1 MVFITGDTHREFRRF
16 TTKRF
21 PVQKGMTKDDIVII
35 AGDAGIILDKEKS
48 TPYEKHQIIK
58 WLNAK
63 PFTTVFVDGNH
74 ENFDRLFSDFP
85 LVDFYGG
92 KAYKISHS
100 IFWLKR
106 GELFEFGGEVFWAFG
121 GAQTHDTEHFLVKD
135 GPGPGGINHYKN
147 VVNVLKRNNEFY
159 RTIGED
165 WWPQEM
171 PTKEEMEHGLKRLE
185 AVNWKVDY
193 VITHCA
199 PTSLF
204 KPLNAVGMEPN
215 ELTDFFD
222 EVSNK
227 LEFKKWFFGHHHK
240 DMELGR
246 FRAIYHDIIKIL

>member
-1 MVFITGDTHREFRRF
+1 MIYITGDTHGDFRRF
-16 TTKRF
+16 STKRF
-21 PVQKGMTKDDIVII
+21 PVLKEMTKDDIVMVT
-35 AGDAGIILDKEKS
+35 GDFGLILDKDES
-48 TPYEKHQIIK
+48 SPNEKHKIN

-74 ENFDRLFSDFP
+74 ENFDRLFSESP
-85 LVDFYGG
+85 LVPFHDGL
-92 KAYKISHS
+92 AYQISDS

-106 GELFEFGGEVFWAFG
+106 GEVFEFEGEYYWAFG

-135 GPGPGGINHYKN
+135 GPGGIRHYKN

-159 RTIGED
+159 RTLGED

-171 PTKEEMEHGLKRLE
+171 PSTEEMEHGLKNLE
-185 AVNWKVDY
+185 AVHWKVDY

-215 ELTDFFD
+215 YLTDYFED
-222 EVSNK
+222 IADK
-227 LEFKKWFFGHHHK
+227 IEFKNWFFGHHHR
-240 DMELGR
+240 DMELGK
-246 FRAIYHDIIKIL
+246 FRALYHDIIRIQ